1 LHKQRGRFQGAFAY
15 GAGFHEPIV
24 FLAASTLRTF
34 PKRFFGFLFAAFI
47 LPATLSL
54 ALTKPHRQIF
64 EKVIKFRIGGPISA
78 SHVFAVEPI

>member
-1 LHKQRGRFQGAFAY
+1 LAPLSRLAFFVGAVDCRGNEGGFRGAFAY

-54 ALTKPHRQIF
+54 ALTKSHRQIF
-64 EKVIKFRIGGPISA
+64 KKGD
-78 SHVFAVEPI
+78 